1 MSEPINFSIITPS
14 LNYGK
19 YIGECLESVAGQHG
33 VVFEHLVYDAGSTD
47 DTVEIISN
55 YPHVRLIQEPDNGM
69 SDAIN
74 KGFKEAQG
82 KWVMWL
88 NADDRLKPGALKAVQ
103 NFVSGKD
110 ADVVYSGWDFV
121 DEKGDLIREMTLFP
135 FQKRMLCYLVCY
147 IGSTAAFYRKS
158 TVLDEGHLLNED
170 FKYVMDGEYYNRLA
184 SLGKSFAYLHSR
196 IADFRM
202 HGGNLSFRHRN
213 KSDRSASD
221 ELVRQKQFAE
231 SAAIIRC
238 YGQQGIQ
245 SHPWVWFADG
255 LLFGFFRLNKFL
267 LKRVYRM
274 FVPTVSLVASPA
286 ETEGGEKKDESSN

>member
-1 MSEPINFSIITPS
+1 MSEQIDFSIITPS

-19 YIGECLESVAGQHG
+19 FIGECLESVAGQKG
-33 VVFEHLVYDAGSTD
+33 VVVEHLVYDAGSTD
-47 DTVEIISN
+47 NTIEIVSG
-55 YPHVRLIQEPDNGM
+55 YPHVRLIQEPDEGM

-74 KGFKEAQG
+74 KGFTEAKG

-88 NADDRLKPGALKAVQ
+88 NADDRLKMGALKAVLD
-103 NFVSGKD
+103 FATGKN
-110 ADVVYSGWDFV
+110 ADVVYAGWDFV
-121 DEKGDLIREMTLFP
+121 DEQGDLTREMTLFP

-158 TVLDEGHLLNED
+158 TVLDEGHLLNKD

-184 SLGKSFAYLHSR
+184 SLGKSFAYFHSR

-213 KSDRSASD
+213 KKDRSASD

-238 YGQQGIQ
+238 YGQKTIQ

-255 LLFGFFRLNKFL
+255 VLFGFFRIKKFF

-274 FVPTVSLVASPA
+274 FVPVVSLE
-286 ETEGGEKKDESSN
+286 ETSGEKLGGEKEG